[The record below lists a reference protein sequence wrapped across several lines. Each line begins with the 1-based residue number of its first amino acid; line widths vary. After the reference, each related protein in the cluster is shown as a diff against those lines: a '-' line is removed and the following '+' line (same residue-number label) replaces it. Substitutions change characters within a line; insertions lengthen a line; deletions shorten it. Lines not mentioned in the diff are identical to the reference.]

1 MCLGDGTARNLMS
14 QLANVPRAAE
24 RLVLA
29 ETGMKLYEVFNSTVF
44 PGKNLAEVQEYAQ
57 ILGVVWLGHLHMRPL
72 NVSKVANAIGM
83 PRTTALRRLEELVV
97 AGHVKRVGNRFY
109 LADKI
114 VNSTV
119 AADRLCKIIVEAADK
134 IRKTSKSS
142 KVDT

>member
-1 MCLGDGTARNLMS
+1 ML

-72 NVSKVANAIGM
+72 NVSKVAHAIGM

-119 AADRLCKIIVEAADK
+119 AADVSA
-134 IRKTSKSS
+134 KSS
-142 KVDT
+142 